1 MDYQIIEII
10 NFISR
15 RKRSYSLKKAQQ
27 IAGYL
32 NYYLA
37 IAGPTVYKIVTFYL
51 HNFDRFNS
59 HKAWWSLM
67 VRKLLTINHMKFNK
81 TARLNN
87 CTIINQLHVD
97 ASLTHAALYS
107 LEEDY
112 HEVVP
117 IQYDAP
123 IYVAEIE
130 AAYMGIKHI
139 ILKANEDHTQRGR
152 TAYQLYT
159 DNCIVYYLLNRGRG
173 RLNYINNKVL
183 LEILFLFTL
192 ASNYLLIEV
201 FFVPSSLNL
210 ADRFTRPA

>member
-1 MDYQIIEII
+1 MKLQKSNILINKKKSSLIPKHSIEFLGADWAKDGITRVTKVDYQIIEII

-51 HNFDRFNS
+51 HNFNSFNS

-67 VRKLLTINHMKFNK
+67 VRKLLTINNMKFNK
-81 TARLNN
+81 AARLEQ

-97 ASLTHAALYS
+97 ASLTHAALYHI
-107 LEEDY
+107 EEDY

-117 IQYDAP
+117 IHYQAP
-123 IYVAEIE
+123 VYVAELQ
-130 AAYMGIKHI
+130 AAYIGLKYI
-139 ILKANEDHTQRGR
+139 ILKAKFQFNVAKIFE
-152 TAYQLYT
+152 
-159 DNCIVYYLLNRGRG
+159 
-173 RLNYINNKVL
+173 
-183 LEILFLFTL
+183 
-192 ASNYLLIEV
+192 
-201 FFVPSSLNL
+201 
-210 ADRFTRPA
+210 